1 MYISHLKILLIFGC
15 KGILLLN
22 INKLEVVALK
32 KFIQTTLLTLSAM
45 LVIPT
50 SAIANSPQAQ
60 STDAI
65 APVSKTTE
73 VLRYTKLG
81 SRSSVDS
88 KLFDIQ
94 SPGKLTVHVTQKSR
108 LSSIKPNLT
117 YRILSFGPDGSSR
130 TLGTGRFEGNGS
142 FTFTS
147 PEELPAGKYYILVRN
162 SGIGRALGTVSVTIP

>member
-1 MYISHLKILLIFGC
+1 MYISHLKT
-15 KGILLLN
+15 LLN
-22 INKLEVVALK
+22 FGYRGNVFLIINKLEVITLK
-32 KFIQTTLLTLSAM
+32 KFIQTTLLAFSAM

-50 SAIANSPQAQ
+50 SALASSPQTQ
-60 STDAI
+60 STDAV
-65 APVSKTTE
+65 APASKTTE
-73 VLRYTKLG
+73 VLRYTKLE

-130 TLGTGRFEGNGS
+130 TLGTGRFEGSGS

-162 SGIGRALGTVSVTIP
+162 TGIGRAVGTVSVTIP

>member
-1 MYISHLKILLIFGC
+1 M
-15 KGILLLN
+15 
-22 INKLEVVALK
+22 K
-32 KFIQTTLLTLSAM
+32 KFFQATLIASLSAL

-50 SAIANSPQAQ
+50 SAIASSPQPQ

-65 APVSKTTE
+65 APVSKPTE
-73 VLRYTKLG
+73 VLRYTKLA

-88 KLFDIQ
+88 KVFEIK

-117 YRILSFGPDGSSR
+117 YRILSFGPEGSS
-130 TLGTGRFEGNGS
+130 TVGTGRFEGSGS

-147 PEELPAGKYYILVRN
+147 PEDLPAGKYYILVRN
-162 SGIGRALGTVSVTIP
+162 TGIGRAVGTVSVTIP